1 MKFYLPDRY
10 LEPQKTDFLLGIRDN
25 NQEKNQELLDKILEE
40 DETDL
45 IFFDMDT
52 DRLAPLQTP
61 ENIRYEYDDWTLW
74 NLITLNIGKREIY
87 YISGDFNINSNI
99 RALQYEISER
109 GIEIK
114 NSIIPLVY
122 GQTYGFNHID
132 YYEGKKYEI
141 NNHTLKIDDAK
152 TWHEEPTYNVISLNC
167 SRKFHRTDL
176 IKALYKEEGFIHSYY
191 PFEDEDQ
198 IDSFFDN
205 EGEVE
210 LLKELTELNEIY
222 DDSFK
227 RNPKPLKDR
236 TREELVKDLEIKHHS
251 RQHSVPIEY
260 VSSCIDLITEAYFMD
275 SALLTE
281 KAFKPI
287 AYRKPFIILGPR
299 NCHSLLEWMDFEL
312 YDELFDYSYDNMNCF
327 DRLNDLILQVSCL
340 LDENID
346 YLEDIINSNDVKNK
360 MILNVIK
367 IEFFIEGFLGLSSKG
382 LNTLILDLALLIKV
396 NFPKKKG
403 R

>member
-152 TWHEEPTYNVISLNC
+152 TWHDEPTYNVISLNC

-312 YDELFDYSYDNMNCF
+312 YDELFDYSF
-327 DRLNDLILQVSCL
+327 DH
-340 LDENID
+340 LDYEERFNSIVTQIKKICKMPINELADKIKSMKEKID
-346 YLEDIINSNDVKNK
+346 YNFNLLQRIDRVDMYDWFREENTKSDYEIIEYHKKQNVLDI
-360 MILNVIK
+360 
-367 IEFFIEGFLGLSSKG
+367 
-382 LNTLILDLALLIKV
+382 
-396 NFPKKKG
+396 
-403 R
+403 RR